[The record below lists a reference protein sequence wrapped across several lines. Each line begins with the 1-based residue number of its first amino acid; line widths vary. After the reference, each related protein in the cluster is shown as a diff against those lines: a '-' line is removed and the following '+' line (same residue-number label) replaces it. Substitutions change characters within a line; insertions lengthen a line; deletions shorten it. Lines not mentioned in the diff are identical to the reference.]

1 MSDDARQRVEDACA
15 ELAAAGQPAT
25 FTAVATRARI
35 GRATLYRNPEL
46 RALVDEHRARAR
58 AREAHTLSGLATE
71 VAQLRTR
78 LEAVATTVRRHDQAI
93 RRLQRATRKRQGDS
107 PNAN

>member
-1 MSDDARQRVEDACA
+1 MSDNARQRVEQACTD
-15 ELAAAGQPAT
+15 LAAAGQPVT
-25 FTAVATRARI
+25 FTAVAAQAGI

-58 AREAHTLSGLATE
+58 EAHTVPGLATE
-71 VAQLRTR
+71 VAQLRTG

-93 RRLQRATRKRQGDS
+93 RRLQRATRKRQPDRPS
-107 PNAN
+107 SD

>member
-1 MSDDARQRVEDACA
+1 MSDDARQRVEHACA
-15 ELAAAGQPAT
+15 ELAAAGQPVT

-58 AREAHTLSGLATE
+58 EAHTLSGLATE
-71 VAQLRTR
+71 VAQLRTG

-107 PNAN
+107 PSSD